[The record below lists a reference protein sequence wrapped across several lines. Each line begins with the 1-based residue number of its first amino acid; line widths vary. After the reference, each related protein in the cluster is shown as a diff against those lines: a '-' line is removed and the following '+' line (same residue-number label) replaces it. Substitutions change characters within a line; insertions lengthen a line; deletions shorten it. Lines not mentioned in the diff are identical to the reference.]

1 MQSMKKIPFKIF
13 ITILIAG
20 IIGILGEI
28 ILKYHMDKLL
38 DNYEEIIYEHTV
50 NRDYMNDIRVM
61 LYEHQALVAHHVMAV
76 EESQMKEYEQREEE
90 ISVKLSNTFSEFGKR
105 MNTDEREQLYHKVY
119 SNYYSYLNN
128 ARVAIALSEEGKD
141 ATARYYL
148 TGSMADFVEKV
159 NSDLDNLDVLS
170 VNEMNEAKTRM
181 EYYISISALS
191 QFICILGIA
200 IATVVSVVYCYRI
213 AKSLDRY
220 KDNLEKEVEKK
231 TKTIREN
238 SERMISYQNSTIIGM
253 ANLIESRDG
262 NTGEHV
268 KRTSYYVELLAKEAK
283 HRGLYSDILT
293 DDYIELLVKAT
304 PLHDIGKIVV
314 SDKILQKPGK
324 LTPQEYEIIKLHAK
338 EGGKVIQNVIGDID
352 ENEYVA
358 MASDVATYHHE
369 KWDGSGYNEGLKGED
384 IPLCARIMA
393 LADVFDALVS
403 KRVYKEAM
411 PVDEAFKIIQE
422 SSGTH
427 FDPKLAEVF
436 LDLRPEIE
444 ACFFEN
450 MQNVAQA

>member
-1 MQSMKKIPFKIF
+1 
-13 ITILIAG
+13 
-20 IIGILGEI
+20 
-28 ILKYHMDKLL
+28 
-38 DNYEEIIYEHTV
+38 
-50 NRDYMNDIRVM
+50 
-61 LYEHQALVAHHVMAV
+61 
-76 EESQMKEYEQREEE
+76 
-90 ISVKLSNTFSEFGKR
+90 

-141 ATARYYL
+141 GAARYYL

-213 AKSLDRY
+213 AKNLDRY

-283 HRGLYSDILT
+283 RRGLYSDILT

-369 KWDGSGYNEGLKGED
+369 KWDGSGYNEGLKGEE

-436 LDLRPEIE
+436 LELRPDIE

-450 MQNVAQA
+450 MQNVAQV